1 MWLCAECLQHQ
12 KEKSWQLSCQ
22 VVEGR
27 CVSVR
32 IQGDGAKGEVCA
44 NSPVNRDGYQLC
56 GDGGFLEEVAWCQG
70 HCQKKKSAHQDGTVK
85 TADLKITGERGR

>member
-1 MWLCAECLQHQ
+1 M
-12 KEKSWQLSCQ
+12 
-22 VVEGR
+22 
-27 CVSVR
+27 R

-56 GDGGFLEEVAWCQG
+56 GDGGFLESGMVPRPLSEE
-70 HCQKKKSAHQDGTVK
+70 KSAHQDGTVK